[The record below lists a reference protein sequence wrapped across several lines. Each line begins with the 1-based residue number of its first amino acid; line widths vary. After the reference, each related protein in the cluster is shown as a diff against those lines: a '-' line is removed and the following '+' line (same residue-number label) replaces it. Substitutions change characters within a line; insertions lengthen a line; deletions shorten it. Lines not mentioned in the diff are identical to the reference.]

1 MPKSSLK
8 HETCLLV
15 EHETY
20 GKETAQMARTQFTDK
35 YQLKK
40 SSKKISAKIVV
51 RCGYWLAGDNV
62 MLTML
67 L

>member
-40 SSKKISAKIVV
+40 SSKKIQQ
-51 RCGYWLAGDNV
+51 RWLSVAAIGLLV
-62 MLTML
+62 TM
-67 L
+67 

>member
-15 EHETY
+15 EHETN
-20 GKETAQMARTQFTDK
+20 GKETAQMARTQFTDR

-40 SSKKISAKIVV
+40 SSKKIQQ
-51 RCGYWLAGDNV
+51 RWLSVAAIGLLV
-62 MLTML
+62 TM
-67 L
+67 